1 MKTKRLYAYAFI
13 AIFAL
18 AICTLSC
25 SGDNDEPTP
34 KPEEPKGEVSYVINN
49 GNGGSSTTTP
59 TVVTTGQPLNMTIS
73 QKSSYTDSDGK
84 VFSCEPKAT
93 ISLKVTADTVRVKD
107 LTTLTSVTQKGN
119 PNTSTNGTNPAQTKI
134 TQVFEVAGEDVSFDL
149 GYEIYRYTNAANR
162 TIEMPY
168 IKLSPASYG
177 AADTKQTTRSAEA
190 VTSVRLTPITPVA
203 TTRGEVV
210 SSTTMYKV
218 NVSFNLDMQT
228 QNTGNDATTPLSFET
243 EFVGIVES
251 TTELP
256 DATTNLSYQLNVLSG
271 TTSTASPFSVTL
283 GEEFSLEWVQNS
295 QYTYFSATELTGKT
309 VGEKPKAT
317 IKIMVPKDTLWANSV
332 EDLEKVT
339 EAAPVETTSGENPMK
354 HTTKQSFDIGGK
366 TINVDWSYEAYAK
379 ATING
384 KEVELPYLELGKVEV
399 ANVTKT
405 EINAE
410 QVSGKAAKAYEVKVT
425 LRQSLNGKNTPN
437 EVAETVEYIVKYIAA
452 VEAKLISTTYEKD
465 YEWLEPWCDLSWRY
479 NYIVRRI
486 RTYSTGEKETDEFR
500 LPVGARVGLGGAA
513 YQYLFSESKECQ
525 IGSLHAIY
533 HNNYYD
539 DIDNDDF
546 RFVATTK
553 TGVSDITLIS
563 GKITEEEDAWNERN
577 FSHYQMVLGDEFYNP
592 SSPKENWYSRGIIRS
607 RSLQI
612 FCNEP
617 GYETEWIRLEVSWIN
632 FADCFLYLDG
642 QIIEF
647 PEYRMTYNFDFRE
660 ENISFNGSPA
670 KVFTNEIKGKYL
682 GKDFYAATVDTVYQI
697 K

>member
-1 MKTKRLYAYAFI
+1 MKTKRLYAYAFT
-13 AIFAL
+13 AVFAL

-339 EAAPVETTSGENPMK
+339 EAAPVETTNGENPMK

-379 ATING
+379 TTING

-410 QVSGKAAKAYEVKVT
+410 QVSGKAAKAYAVTVT
-425 LRQSLNGKNTPN
+425 LRQSLKGKNTPN

-465 YEWLEPWCDLSWRY
+465 YEWFEPWCDLPWRY
-479 NYIVRRI
+479 NYIVRRV

-500 LPVGARVGLGGAA
+500 LPTGTNVSPNGTIYQIIEDKDILVGP
-513 YQYLFSESKECQ
+513 
-525 IGSLHAIY
+525 LHVIY
-533 HNNYYD
+533 HNENY
-539 DIDNDDF
+539 DINNDDF
-546 RFVATTK
+546 KQVRTTK

-563 GKITEEEDAWNERN
+563 GKITEDEDTWNERN
-577 FSHYQMVLGDEFYNP
+577 FNRYRMVFSDEFYNP
-592 SSPKENWYSRGIIRS
+592 SSPKENWYGEIISRK

-612 FCNEP
+612 FCNAT
-617 GYETEWIRLEVSWIN
+617 GHETEWIRLEPTWIN
-632 FADCFLYLDG
+632 FGDWFLYLDG

-682 GKDFYAATVDTVYQI
+682 GKDFYAATVDTIYQI